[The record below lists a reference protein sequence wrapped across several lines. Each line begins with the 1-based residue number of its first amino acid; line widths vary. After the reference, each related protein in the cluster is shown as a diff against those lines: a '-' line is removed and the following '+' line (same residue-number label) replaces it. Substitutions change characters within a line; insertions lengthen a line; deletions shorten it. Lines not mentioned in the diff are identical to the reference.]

1 MENFGAQR
9 NHLFRQATLKSDRL
23 DKLLEEPRT
32 LDGDVSFFEQ
42 VRNQRMALFAYN
54 EQVRAEHM
62 LLKTALD
69 GVQ

>member
-1 MENFGAQR
+1 METIGALR
-9 NHLFRQATLKSDRL
+9 NKLSRQVGIESDRL
-23 DKLLEEPRT
+23 NTLLRDPNT
-32 LDGDVSFFEQ
+32 LDSDVAFFEQ
-42 VRNQRMALFAYN
+42 ARAQRTALFAYN

>member
-1 MENFGAQR
+1 MEIFGAQR
-9 NHLFRQATLKSDRL
+9 NHLFRQATLKSERL
-23 DKLLEEPRT
+23 DKRLEDPST
-32 LDGDVSFFEQ
+32 LDGDVAFFEQ
-42 VRNQRMALFAYN
+42 VKNHRMALFAYN